1 MNASTDIPLTITPEA
16 SARIAELSMQK
27 EFEQM
32 IAYVRE
38 RVPELA
44 AIEVVREL
52 PYDTDWEPISI
63 TAYSDRVFTPGD
75 NTSAKL
81 SEWRVATFPPQV
93 LENLVLLLSP
103 GRPHAR

>member
-1 MNASTDIPLTITPEA
+1 MNASTDVPLTITPEA
-16 SARIAELSMQK
+16 AARIAELGVQK

-38 RVPELA
+38 MVPELT

-63 TAYSDRVFTPGD
+63 TAYSDQVFATGD

-81 SEWRVATFPPQV
+81 AKWRTETFPPQV
-93 LENLVLLLSP
+93 LEHLVLLLSP
-103 GRPHAR
+103 GRPYAG